1 MCTLKVTCL
10 RLRAPRARGRAS
22 VICLTNPY
30 TFVTFRPKHL
40 FFSQTISRIAAC
52 GDGQNN
58 RTFFASNLFFMGR
71 TWTALRLLLLL
82 TCFLIGEARRHRYGS
97 LNHRPAQRRSVHPVM
112 DSWAEQRRR
121 ELAEEAAAQD
131 AELQAMAGPEDSLE
145 AIEDDLVH
153 AATRT
158 TTKEWPPKWA
168 QPVVVVGCIGYSV
181 MLFNA

>member
-1 MCTLKVTCL
+1 
-10 RLRAPRARGRAS
+10 
-22 VICLTNPY
+22 
-30 TFVTFRPKHL
+30 
-40 FFSQTISRIAAC
+40 
-52 GDGQNN
+52 
-58 RTFFASNLFFMGR
+58 
-71 TWTALRLLLLL
+71 
-82 TCFLIGEARRHRYGS
+82 
-97 LNHRPAQRRSVHPVM
+97 M